1 MSPATTA
8 TAPEP
13 CPVTMTSAGTPTT
26 KIAATVTAKVEN
38 HSLLRTA
45 QPAIATSAPPRLV
58 APPGLVAAFKAEPDA
73 ANRGDVPGAV
83 RVVAELAA
91 QPGNV
96 HVERLGRSPPLRVP
110 DLAHDL
116 LAGDH
121 LARVAQQDPEQVEF
135 LGGQVKLDLT
145 VPGPPG
151 IRVDPHAE
159 RGRALRRPP
168 PQ

>member
-73 ANRGDVPGAV
+73 ADRGDVAGRV
-83 RVVAELAA
+83 RVVAQLAA
-91 QPGNV
+91 QPGDV
-96 HVERLGRSPPLRVP
+96 HVERLGGGPPLRVP
-110 DLAHDL
+110 YLAHDL
-116 LAGDH
+116 LAGDD
-121 LARVAQQDPEQVEF
+121 LARVAEQDPQQVEL
-135 LGGQVKLDLT
+135 LGGQVELGVA
-145 VPGPPG
+145 VPG
-151 IRVDPHAE
+151 AS
-159 RGRALRRPP
+159 
-168 PQ
+168 